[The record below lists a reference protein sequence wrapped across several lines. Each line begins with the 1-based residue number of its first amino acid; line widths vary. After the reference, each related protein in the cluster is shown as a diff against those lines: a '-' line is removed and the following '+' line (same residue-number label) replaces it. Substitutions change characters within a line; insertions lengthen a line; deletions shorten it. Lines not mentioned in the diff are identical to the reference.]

1 MSRARRKVRTGR
13 LGTDGAD
20 GVVAPGNPSVI
31 PGQTKRGQRLVLR
44 QNLARRLVVERSV
57 LIRPLIPRDSLGH
70 SSFRTTS
77 VRTAAWSLA
86 EAQRRPASRAL
97 PANMRE
103 TVTPLKF
110 SVEGEQG
117 SEVDER
123 IGAGD
128 RGGSEGNA
136 AAVHG

>member
-1 MSRARRKVRTGR
+1 MTGPKRKPTPGSEPP
-13 LGTDGAD
+13 TAD
-20 GVVAPGNPSVI
+20 LPELP
-31 PGQTKRGQRLVLR
+31 
-44 QNLARRLVVERSV
+44 ER
-57 LIRPLIPRDSLGH
+57 
-70 SSFRTTS
+70 
-77 VRTAAWSLA
+77 WSA
-86 EAQRRPASRAL
+86 TL

-128 RGGSEGNA
+128 RGGSKGNA
-136 AAVHG
+136 AAVQG